1 MESFIVYTLMIVV
14 IFLYFIIYGFFRKR
28 KINKIEKISKIKFKE
43 IIRTQDSFSTKGS
56 NCIVIFHKDN
66 FQVKLNSLAT
76 SFDLDS
82 IKYSDISSIDYGDPL
97 LSLKAIITIKLVS
110 NFEITLGFIN
120 QKYFKELEYYENYF
134 LTKLFLEK
142 ILKNNY

>member
-142 ILKNNY
+142 NTQK